1 MRPLLDDPA
10 NRYYRFAHRFGNGAD
25 EDVLSSETNSTAEEK
40 QMEQVASIDTSIDT
54 SIDDGKITDVL
65 IVVDDQPLRDHPPT

>member
-1 MRPLLDDPA
+1 
-10 NRYYRFAHRFGNGAD
+10 
-25 EDVLSSETNSTAEEK
+25 
-40 QMEQVASIDTSIDT
+40 MEQVASIDT

>member
-1 MRPLLDDPA
+1 
-10 NRYYRFAHRFGNGAD
+10 
-25 EDVLSSETNSTAEEK
+25 
-40 QMEQVASIDTSIDT
+40 MEQVASIDTSIDT